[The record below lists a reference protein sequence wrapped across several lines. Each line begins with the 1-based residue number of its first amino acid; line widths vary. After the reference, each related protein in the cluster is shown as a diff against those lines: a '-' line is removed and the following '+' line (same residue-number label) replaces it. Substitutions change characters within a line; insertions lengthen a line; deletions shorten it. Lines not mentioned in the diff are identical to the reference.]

1 MDKNLGKE
9 IKDTDKIRQKY
20 IAGGF
25 MIDLLSSFPFIS
37 FFEPFVNEGPFLSVL
52 SALGLLKLMRLGRLY
67 PTVRK

>member
-1 MDKNLGKE
+1 
-9 IKDTDKIRQKY
+9 
-20 IAGGF
+20 